1 MRHPNKEIMRKLIA
15 YGLERPITAAIVD
28 KKGKIISVSVG
39 KTWPQKNVLIPLHIL
54 KLML

>member
-28 KKGKIISVSVG
+28 KKVNYFSFC
-39 KTWPQKNVLIPLHIL
+39 W
-54 KLML
+54 